1 METALFSLKLTIGPV
16 CVCAT
21 KQKLSQLENVEL
33 LNLKIKQPLCVA
45 QNEALRALRPMG
57 FQVGARVTVLVSGTS
72 ECGTSES
79 NLHVFSVIISC
90 S

>member
-21 KQKLSQLENVEL
+21 KKKLSQLENVEL

-45 QNEALRALRPMG
+45 PKRGLACVAANGASGRCACDSVGQWNERMRNIRKA
-57 FQVGARVTVLVSGTS
+57 TCT
-72 ECGTSES
+72 
-79 NLHVFSVIISC
+79 ISL
-90 S
+90 